1 MAPGPVH
8 CLPDG
13 NDHLTL
19 VRREPRGIPQSK
31 RHEVVLDGVV
41 REGLPEG

>member
-8 CLPDG
+8 HLPDG
-13 NDHLTL
+13 TDHLTL
-19 VRREPRGIPQSK
+19 VRWDPRAVPQSK
-31 RHEVVLDGVV
+31 RHEVVLDGMV